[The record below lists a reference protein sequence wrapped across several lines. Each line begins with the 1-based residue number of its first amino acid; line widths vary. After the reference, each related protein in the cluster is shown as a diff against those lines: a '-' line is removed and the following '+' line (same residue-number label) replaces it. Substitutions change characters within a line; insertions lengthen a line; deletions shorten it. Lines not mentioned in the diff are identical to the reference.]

1 VFIRS
6 IRYQLDGKIESRS
19 KLGFLMTLVEAQLR
33 HWRNGV
39 LDNPAAPLQVI
50 FIANDEWWVTRR
62 RICRARYVAN
72 RLCTNPT
79 ALQGVLPFN
88 PLSAGRNNRIPID
101 IGIFDDVGWGVAAP
115 LAHRGIG

>member
-62 RICRARYVAN
+62 RICRAIHVAN
-72 RLCTNPT
+72 RLSTHPT
-79 ALQGVLPFN
+79 TLAGVHPFN
-88 PLSAGRNNRIPID
+88 PLPARRKNRIPHE
-101 IGIFDDVGWGVAAP
+101 IGIFDDVG
-115 LAHRGIG
+115 